1 MNVTITSTENSAQA
15 AQADKAAATG
25 NLTDGMTVTDAKGRS
40 ITLKRPALLAQFRLV
55 EAAGDS
61 ATNAAYMNMIRPLLF
76 VTAID
81 GEFVPP
87 PTSKM
92 QIESLIQR
100 VGEEGYEAVAAALFV
115 EMGAATQEEEV
126 AALKK

>member
-1 MNVTITSTENSAQA
+1 MNVTITSNEAQA
-15 AQADKAAATG
+15 EPAITMPTG

-81 GEFVPP
+81 GDFVPAP
-87 PTSKM
+87 ASKV

-100 VGEEGYEAVAAALFV
+100 VGEEGYEAIAAALFA
-115 EMGAATQEEEV
+115 EMGSATHDEEIT
-126 AALKK
+126 ALKK

>member
-1 MNVTITSTENSAQA
+1 MQVTINQEVQAQP
-15 AQADKAAATG
+15 ADTVPAG

-81 GEFVPP
+81 GEIAPP
-87 PTSKM
+87 PTSKI
-92 QIESLIQR
+92 QIEALIQR
-100 VGEEGYEAVAAALFV
+100 VGEEGYEAVAAALLA
-115 EMGAATQEEEV
+115 EMGTTTEEEEV